1 MFQIADIKINSPII
15 VAPMA
20 GISNDAFRQL
30 CFEFNAGLVYSEM
43 VSDKAIFYKNER
55 TLKMLEVPKSEHP
68 VSLQLFG
75 SDINTMVYAAKI
87 LDNETNCNL
96 IDINMGCPVN
106 KVIKTGA
113 GSALMKDEDNTV
125 HIIEEIVKSVRKP
138 VTVKMRLGFT
148 VDTMNY
154 LSLAKKLEGVGVSAI
169 ALHART
175 RSQMYE
181 GKADWSH
188 IKVLKDNLHIPV
200 IGNGDVKS
208 VEDFITMKNT
218 TNCDGVM
225 IGRSLLGNPFL
236 IKEIDNYLNDI
247 KDYEVTIEDKFN
259 YCLKHCEKLIALYN
273 EKLAIS
279 MMRGIAP
286 HYLSGLYNSTTY
298 KEKMN
303 HINSYDDL
311 NNILVEYKK
320 YLDDYSSS
328 NNKDLNSFK
337 G

>member
-75 SDINTMVYAAKI
+75 SDTNTMVYAAKI

-225 IGRSLLGNPFL
+225 IGRALLGNPFL